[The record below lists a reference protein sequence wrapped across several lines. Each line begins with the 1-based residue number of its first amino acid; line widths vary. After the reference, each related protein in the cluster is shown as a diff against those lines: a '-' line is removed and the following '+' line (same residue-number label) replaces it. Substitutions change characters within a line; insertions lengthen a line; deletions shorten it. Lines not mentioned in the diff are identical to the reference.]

1 VHAPRGLVGTAA
13 VSIAILV
20 AINIAWPLAGAQL
33 ARAADPEPAAQAL
46 DLYELGMAHFRAR
59 SFGEAARA
67 FEAAYA
73 IDPRREVLFALAQAT
88 RLSGDCPAA
97 VPLYQKFLATRPPDQ
112 QVEATRLAL
121 ARCEERASPP
131 APLTRPA
138 PPAAV
143 RTAPADPAASRW
155 YRDPAAS
162 ALAAAGVLTLGAG
175 VGLYVASRMA
185 DGDHRQALVYGRADE
200 RRSVALDRRRW
211 AAGALLSSAALG
223 LAAAGRWAWLRW
235 SPGRAGVGVGGSF

>member
-1 VHAPRGLVGTAA
+1 VQAPRGLVGTAA
-13 VSIAILV
+13 LFL
-20 AINIAWPLAGAQL
+20 AINVAWEAAGARPAL
-33 ARAADPEPAAQAL
+33 AVEPGPAAQAL

-121 ARCEERASPP
+121 ARCEERDSPP
-131 APLTRPA
+131 PLTRPA

-143 RTAPADPAASRW
+143 RTAPADLAAGRW

-185 DGDHRQALVYGRADE
+185 DSEHRQALVYGRADE

-235 SPGRAGVGVGGSF
+235 SAGRAGVGVGGSF